1 MESMRVFQKGKKRAG
16 LLEGLRVDSMEL
28 RLVERRENQM
38 AGKWATM
45 TVVWKGKRMV
55 ESKAG

>member
-1 MESMRVFQKGKKRAG
+1 MRVFQKGKKRAG
-16 LLEGLRVDSMEL
+16 LLEGQRVDSMEM
-28 RLVERRENQM
+28 RWAERREKQM

-45 TVVWKGKRMV
+45 TVVWKGERRV